1 MGRIVVNKHFDDV
14 SNISSGSFVHKGELI
29 ISNQVGYEGIF
40 ITNTKGEMLFIAPT
54 SGSSADVPK
63 EYKDYIEN
71 FVTGKLDNY
80 LTSAQTIDLIIA
92 SASSES
98 ISEEEVVEIVSEQVS
113 SALVLYLTSAQ
124 TIDYITETLK
134 NYVTSADSIT
144 VSQVEEITA
153 LKIAEIVNSADTSYD
168 TLKEIADWI
177 LNDTTGAAA
186 LANDVKELK
195 EISASTR
202 LSILETSSHT
212 HDNFSVLC
220 GITSN
225 DIVSWNNAEE
235 NAKSFASA
243 YTESALTVY
252 ATKTYVDEAVK
263 TKPTSSNFVFL
274 TTEQYRTL
282 YSGGTVEVN
291 GETLTSID
299 DNTYY
304 ALYEPEE

>member
-63 EYKDYIEN
+63 EYKDYIEK

-98 ISEEEVVEIVSEQVS
+98 ISEEEVIEIASGQIS
-113 SALVLYLTSAQ
+113 SALVMYLTSAQ
-124 TIDYITETLK
+124 TVDYITDILK

-144 VSQVEEITA
+144 VNQVENIAA
-153 LKIAEIVNSADTSYD
+153 LEVAKIVASADSSYD

-186 LANDVKELK
+186 LANDVKILN

-202 LSILETSSHT
+202 LNTLEASSHT

-263 TKPTSSNFVFL
+263 TTPTSSNFVFL

-291 GETLTSID
+291 GEILTSID

>member
-80 LTSAQTIDLIIA
+80 FTSAQTIDLIIA

-98 ISEEEVVEIVSEQVS
+98 ISEEEVVEIVSGQVS

-212 HDNFSVLC
+212 HSNFDTLNA
-220 GITSN
+220 ITN
-225 DIVSWNNAEE
+225 DTVESWNLAEE

-243 YTESALTVY
+243 YTESALTSY
-252 ATKTYVDEAVK
+252 ATKEYVDNANK
-263 TKPTSSNFVFL
+263 TNNFIFL